1 MFKKEKEGQ
10 GGWDSTGWL
19 GRVVV
24 EGEGRDIVMVRD
36 LDFIVFVCGGGAFGR
51 LQSGLLEPDSH

>member
-1 MFKKEKEGQ
+1 M
-10 GGWDSTGWL
+10 
-19 GRVVV
+19 V